1 VRLFLLSRDLP
12 GSVWIGLND
21 RDARWHDVWSL
32 DLANGER
39 KLVYENT
46 ERFGGFLPDWQG
58 NLRLAFR
65 SEPANGG
72 EQSYLLRDGRWE
84 PWRFVPFEDSMGSA
98 SEFQPD
104 PGPSR
109 SDIVSSEKLTQGRVP
124 A

>member
-1 VRLFLLSRDLP
+1 M
-12 GSVWIGLND
+12 G
-21 RDARWHDVWSL
+21 A
-32 DLANGER
+32 A

-84 PWRFVPFEDSMGSA
+84 PWRFVPFVDSMGSA
-98 SEFQPD
+98 PIYFNRAGTHLSA
-104 PGPSR
+104 
-109 SDIVSSEKLTQGRVP
+109 VSSVGRGERQTDSRRQELPQVACIFFVLLHRIP
-124 A
+124 PGR